1 MRDNYQYQGGDTPQ
15 PDPRLQQLAPFD
27 QGTGNLERAGFRP
40 MPPPPGADWLPPQ
53 VLAPPS
59 DQFLPPQVPGL
70 FDRLPPS
77 RWIDLQAVDNID
89 RNGNLVRQFNDG
101 NRVVI
106 AGNPPQRILVMNDV
120 ITKDLTLDAN
130 GRIIQ
135 AVEINNATGF
145 SRVRPDC
152 QGAIVDGYGAMHGVN
167 GRVERR
173 NGFISPNERAY
184 VQGLI
189 NGFPERWAYL
199 PNNFNHHGG
208 YRPAPY
214 FPHRPH
220 YTPRYHRGR

>member
-1 MRDNYQYQGGDTPQ
+1 MRDNYQYQGEGTGLL
-15 PDPRLQQLAPFD
+15 DPRTQELTRDNLAAAV
-27 QGTGNLERAGFRP
+27 ERAGFRP
-40 MPPPPGADWLPPQ
+40 MPPQPGADWLAPQ
-53 VLAPPS
+53 AGGAPS
-59 DQFLPPQVPGL
+59 DRFLPPQVPGL

-89 RNGNLVRQFNDG
+89 ANGNLVRQFNDG

-106 AGNPPQRILVMNDV
+106 SGNPPQRILVMNDV

-135 AVEINNATGF
+135 AVEINNHTGF
-145 SRVRPDC
+145 SRLRPDC

-173 NGFISPNERAY
+173 NGLISPNERAY
-184 VQGLI
+184 VHGLI

-199 PNNFNHHGG
+199 PPNYNHHG
-208 YRPAPY
+208 YRPMPY
-214 FPHRPH
+214 YPHRPH